1 MVALVTELVGK
12 IRNDTP
18 VLRSRAEPWRDL
30 IGWRES
36 PALALPDRI
45 RAMIVSTGSV
55 VLITSRLAMR
65 VEDMISS
72 RTENPWSLTP
82 ACVAAARNDPTI
94 LLRSIDGRIL
104 ADASISAMM
113 ISRSLVDV
121 AISASSDRVSE
132 ARVSIREAVTNWYP

>member
-1 MVALVTELVGK
+1 MLALMRELVGK

-18 VLRSRAEPWRDL
+18 VVRSRAEPWREL
-30 IGWRES
+30 IGSSES

-45 RAMIVSTGSV
+45 MAMIVSTGSV
-55 VLITSRLAMR
+55 VLVTSRLAMR

-82 ACVAAARNDPTI
+82 ACVAAIRNALTRV
-94 LLRSIDGRIL
+94 LRSIDGLIL
-104 ADASISAMM
+104 ADVRIFAMM

-121 AISASSDRVSE
+121 AISASSDRISE
-132 ARVSIREAVTNWYP
+132 SMVSIYEAVTN